1 LEGFG
6 AKDRALAKCGIF
18 SGIFGVFGVVGPN
31 HKYFSET
38 EGSAVIFPNA
48 QGPRQNLQEAQGPK
62 CKMLRNY
69 GFLRFIFQ
77 WKSGGPGTQHVDQEV
92 RLGSTVDRGG
102 TDKRARRSLA
112 GARRAGARA
121 HRCTQR
127 RWRRTSRTGRCQN
140 GAHRSMSD
148 DREAAQRR

>member
-1 LEGFG
+1 VQKIGLLRSVGFFRGFLGYLEW
-6 AKDRALAKCGIF
+6 L
-18 SGIFGVFGVVGPN
+18 GPN
-31 HKYFSET
+31 RKYFSET

-77 WKSGGPGTQHVDQEV
+77 WKSGGPGTQHVDQEA

-102 TDKRARRSLA
+102 TDKRVRRSLA

-127 RWRRTSRTGRCQN
+127 RWRRTSRMGRCQN

-148 DREAAQRR
+148 GREAAQQR